1 MFANKA
7 PGKPLSPV
15 LEEFLK
21 FALSRQGQEDVVK
34 DAIFTP
40 LPAALDRQQLEKL
53 K

>member
-1 MFANKA
+1 MA
-7 PGKPLSPV
+7 PGEPLNPV

-21 FALSRQGQEDVVK
+21 FALSRQGQEKVVK

-40 LPAALDRQQLEKL
+40 LPTALDQQQLEKL